1 MGLLAGSVVTIPM
14 QLLSHLSFVDSTMSS
29 TNATSSGSVQHSS
42 VGFVRA
48 FGDSAMKRYLEN
60 WFNWMHAQCKGW
72 GFSDAAAD
80 WLSWGAFG
88 LFFLFLC
95 IVTNYMA
102 KLGIKAFVNPKLLK
116 HDSNWSDAIV
126 KSGVILRL
134 SHFLPLF
141 ILAVCLPLLFSED
154 WQERLLPFLTLYGL
168 WVLLIVGYAMIELG
182 GDLYQARKNEGR
194 SAIVGLLQAS
204 KLILTLIA
212 IILGLS
218 IMFSKSPV
226 YFLSGIGA
234 FMAIFLLIFKD
245 TLLGLVAGLQLGAN
259 DMVRVGDWIA
269 IPGTEVDGDVVELS
283 LTTVQVS
290 NWDRTIAM
298 VPAYDLFQK
307 PFINWRGM
315 SDSGGRRIKRSIN
328 IDISSIRFAT
338 EEMLEKWQG
347 IKLLEPYLSEK
358 RIEIAEWNKQQGIE
372 SREDVNARKQTN
384 IGAFRA
390 YVEAYLRKHPKIH
403 QKDFTFLVR
412 QLQPT
417 SEGLP
422 VEVYVFTNDNRWVE
436 YEGIQ
441 SDIFDHLLAVV
452 PYFDLEVHELPSGS
466 DIRRAESSAAAAAAI
481 AAQSS

>member
-1 MGLLAGSVVTIPM
+1 MELLTSVVANI
-14 QLLSHLSFVDSTMSS
+14 QVHLCSLFAMVEPASNVNGSKAKFVE
-29 TNATSSGSVQHSS
+29 HSS
-42 VGFVRA
+42 VGLVRA
-48 FGDSAMKRYLEN
+48 FGESSMKRYLEN
-60 WFNWMHAQCKGW
+60 WFNWIHSMLTGW
-72 GFSDAAAD
+72 GVKDQVAD
-80 WLSWGAFG
+80 WLTWVVFGAG
-88 LFFLFLC
+88 ILVAC
-95 IVTNYMA
+95 ILLNYIA
-102 KLGIKAFVNPKLLK
+102 KLAIKAFVNPRLLK
-116 HDSNWSDAIV
+116 HDSNWSDAIA

-134 SHFLPLF
+134 SHFIPLLL
-141 ILAVCLPLLFSED
+141 LAVCLPLLFSEA

-168 WVLLIVGYAMIELG
+168 WVVLIVGYALIELG
-182 GDLYQARKNEGR
+182 GDLYQAQKGEDR
-194 SAIVGLLQAS
+194 SAILGLIQAC
-204 KLILTLIA
+204 KLIITLIA

-328 IDISSIRFAT
+328 IDISTIQFAT
-338 EEMLEKWQG
+338 GEMLDKWG
-347 IKLLEPYLSEK
+347 RIKLLEPYLQRKQSE
-358 RIEIAEWNKQQGIE
+358 ILEWNKEQGVD
-372 SREDVNARKQTN
+372 SGEDFNARRQTN

-390 YVEAYLRKHPKIH
+390 YIEAYLRNHPKIH
-403 QKDFTFLVR
+403 QTDFTFLVR

-466 DIRRAESSAAAAAAI
+466 DVRNAESQAAAAAAVI

>member
-1 MGLLAGSVVTIPM
+1 MGLLTAVIANIQIHSLSLMALADSNGNGSSPK
-14 QLLSHLSFVDSTMSS
+14 FVE
-29 TNATSSGSVQHSS
+29 HSS
-42 VGFVRA
+42 VGIVRA
-48 FGDSAMKRYLEN
+48 FGESSMKRYLET
-60 WFNWMHAQCKGW
+60 WFNWIHSIFTRW
-72 GFSDAAAD
+72 GVGDTAAD
-80 WLSWGAFG
+80 WLTWAVFG
-88 LFFLFLC
+88 LGILIAC
-95 IVTNYMA
+95 VVVNYIA
-102 KLGIKAFVNPKLLK
+102 KLAIKLFVNPRLLK
-116 HDSNWSDAIV
+116 HKSNWSDAVV

-134 SHFLPLF
+134 SHFIPLF
-141 ILAVCLPLLFSED
+141 MLAVCLPLLFSQS
-154 WQERLLPFLTLYGL
+154 WQEWLLPLLTLYGL
-168 WVLLIVGYAMIELG
+168 WVVLVVGYAFIELA
-182 GDLYQARKNEGR
+182 GDIYQAQKNEDR
-194 SAIVGLLQAS
+194 SSILGLIQAC

-234 FMAIFLLIFKD
+234 FMAVFLLIFKD

-298 VPAYDLFQK
+298 VPTYDLFQK

-328 IDISSIRFAT
+328 IDISTIQFAT
-338 EEMLEKWQG
+338 SEMLDKWSH
-347 IKLLEPYLSEK
+347 IKLLEPYLERKQSE
-358 RIEIAEWNKQQGIE
+358 ITEWNKSQGVD
-372 SREDVNARKQTN
+372 SCEDINARKQTN
-384 IGAFRA
+384 VGAFRA
-390 YVEAYLRKHPKIH
+390 YVESYLRNHPKIH

-466 DIRRAESSAAAAAAI
+466 DVRNAESRAAAAAANI
-481 AAQSS
+481 ASQSS

>member
-1 MGLLAGSVVTIPM
+1 
-14 QLLSHLSFVDSTMSS
+14 
-29 TNATSSGSVQHSS
+29 
-42 VGFVRA
+42 
-48 FGDSAMKRYLEN
+48 
-60 WFNWMHAQCKGW
+60 
-72 GFSDAAAD
+72 
-80 WLSWGAFG
+80 
-88 LFFLFLC
+88 
-95 IVTNYMA
+95 MA

-226 YFLSGIGA
+226 YFLGNAKA

-298 VPAYDLFQK
+298 VRHTTSSRSPSSTGEVQ
-307 PFINWRGM
+307 

-338 EEMLEKWQG
+338 EEMLEKWRS

-384 IGAFRA
+384 IGRIPSLCGGVSAKA
-390 YVEAYLRKHPKIH
+390 P
-403 QKDFTFLVR
+403 QD
-412 QLQPT
+412 PP
-417 SEGLP
+417 EGL
-422 VEVYVFTNDNRWVE
+422 
-436 YEGIQ
+436 
-441 SDIFDHLLAVV
+441 HLSRAAVAADFGRSSRGGV
-452 PYFDLEVHELPSGS
+452 RVH
-466 DIRRAESSAAAAAAI
+466 
-481 AAQSS
+481 Q